1 MGANQ
6 ILFGWLE
13 NRWREKKNEDFFFS
27 FEYCDFVFLL
37 KWRRWVFLSI
47 FFSSHEK
54 IVCVWL
60 PSEWWKGEGRCDIG
74 YP

>member
-1 MGANQ
+1 M
-6 ILFGWLE
+6 
-13 NRWREKKNEDFFFS
+13 KSFFS
-27 FEYCDFVFLL
+27 FEYCDFVLLL

-74 YP
+74 YIEPLLSCSKWRKEKEFC